1 MPQENSAPIAE
12 AKDNGER
19 TRAPLRLMTQF
30 LRAVSESRMEDA
42 LALAQT
48 SRDGVLSVRLRVP

>member
-1 MPQENSAPIAE
+1 MPKKDSSAIAE
-12 AKDNGER
+12 AKDNGEP

-48 SRDGVLSVRLRVP
+48 SM